1 MFGRVGRLNMAEK
14 TTNPTA
20 QSELGSDHVLIEP
33 VAVDD
38 LSEQVAEALVDSDAS
53 EELTAVD
60 LVIGAGE
67 PQRVGRFRFFLDG
80 QRWEWSDSVAR
91 MHGYEPGTMQ
101 PTTELLLRHKHPEDR
116 QQVAA
121 VLDRV
126 LQGEPFSSRHRII
139 DTAGHTH
146 WVVVVGDRTLDHDGA
161 LVGTSGFYIDVTKAL
176 QSDITTVVSEVAASR
191 AHIEQAKGVLMAA
204 YGLSA
209 NRAFDILVW
218 RSQETN
224 IKVRDFA
231 TRFLGAIT
239 GKVPPN
245 GLSYVDEALLTIA

>member
-80 QRWEWSDSVAR
+80 ERWEWSDSVAR
-91 MHGYEPGTMQ
+91 MHGYEPGTVQ

-231 TRFLGAIT
+231 ARFLGAIT
-239 GKVPPN
+239 GKVPPT
-245 GLSYVDEALLTIA
+245 GLSYVDQALLTIA